1 MKKKPPEEIIPVII
15 KMLEKATD
23 DEYTIMIDTGLQ
35 ELGELLS
42 GETYYKRY
50 WNIFIEDNKLITKKY
65 KKI

>member
-1 MKKKPPEEIIPVII
+1 MKKKPPEEIIPEII
-15 KMLEKATD
+15 KILEKATN

-35 ELGELLS
+35 DLGKLLS